1 MSFVLTD
8 SDAENIYNA
17 IYRHY
22 GGQQLP
28 DNNTGVFFDTPNFT
42 LEKLYYCI
50 EALKKYW
57 GKGWYTTNAAIRKKA
72 LESIANILYVS
83 FDSSVDVS
91 KIYKF
96 LVWCYTWATK
106 DPDGVAYFEGGTYSL
121 FDDLKK
127 NISGKVS
134 SAASSAAETISYSVN
149 YPTFTSLTP
158 KTSTIVK
165 WGVIL
170 GLGFFA
176 VKFLEKR
183 LSKIF

>member
-1 MSFVLTD
+1 MSFTLTD
-8 SDAENIYNA
+8 SDAKNIYNA

-22 GGQQLP
+22 SGQQLP
-28 DNNTGVFFDTPNFT
+28 DNETGVFFDTPAFT
-42 LEKLYYCI
+42 RDKLYYCI

-57 GKGWYTTNAAIRKKA
+57 VKGWFTTDAAARKKA
-72 LESIANILYVS
+72 LKSIANILYVS
-83 FDSSVDVS
+83 FDTSVDVS

-96 LVWCYTWATK
+96 LVWCYSWAQK
-106 DPDGVAYFEGGTYSL
+106 DPDGVAYFQGGDYSL

-127 NISGKVS
+127 NITGKVS
-134 SAASSAAETISYSVN
+134 SAATSAAETVSYGVN
-149 YPTFTSLTP
+149 YPTVSSLTP
-158 KTSTIVK
+158 KTSTLIK

-183 LSKIF
+183 VSKIF